1 MQTVTEPERTLPV
14 SGEFEIIICGGG
26 PAGISAACAAA
37 RRGRKT
43 LLLERNNCLG
53 GIWTAGL
60 MPWILDQHN
69 KHGFLAELR
78 REIPRHGGWL
88 TPTGKLGI
96 PPEEFKYLL
105 ERFAL
110 DSGVTIRYGMTVAG
124 AVRDNRTITHVIT
137 ESKSGR
143 EAWKAQCFI
152 DCTGDG
158 DLAAVSG
165 CGFDYAGE
173 DGHAQPSS
181 LNGLLGG
188 LELAEVES
196 YLTTS
201 NGKGLFLAAL
211 RNAGVE
217 PTYDKPTLIHFGSGV
232 FGLMSFHGYGTCPFS
247 TQSITEMILKGR
259 DELHRQVDALRRLGG
274 VWRNIVL
281 LATSEQLGIREG
293 RRIHGRETVTGD
305 HLKGI
310 VKTECPVC
318 RITAQPDI
326 HAPEPN
332 RGSGIV
338 KVAFRCS
345 NYDIPWG
352 ALLSA
357 DRDNLLMAGRC
368 ISGDF
373 IAHSSY
379 RMSGNAIPMGEA
391 AGIGAALAVQM
402 NCLPPEVPFEAMASQ
417 IEL

>member
-259 DELHRQVDALRRLGG
+259 DELHLPAASGESGAISCCLRPRNNLESAKGAVSTGGRQLQE
-274 VWRNIVL
+274 I
-281 LATSEQLGIREG
+281 I
-293 RRIHGRETVTGD
+293 
-305 HLKGI
+305 
-310 VKTECPVC
+310 
-318 RITAQPDI
+318 
-326 HAPEPN
+326 
-332 RGSGIV
+332 
-338 KVAFRCS
+338 
-345 NYDIPWG
+345 
-352 ALLSA
+352 
-357 DRDNLLMAGRC
+357 
-368 ISGDF
+368 
-373 IAHSSY
+373 
-379 RMSGNAIPMGEA
+379 
-391 AGIGAALAVQM
+391 
-402 NCLPPEVPFEAMASQ
+402 
-417 IEL
+417 